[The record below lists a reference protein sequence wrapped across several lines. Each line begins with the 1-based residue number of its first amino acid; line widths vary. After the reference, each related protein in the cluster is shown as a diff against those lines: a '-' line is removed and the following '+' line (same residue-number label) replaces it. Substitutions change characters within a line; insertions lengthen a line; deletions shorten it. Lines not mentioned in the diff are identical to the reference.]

1 MEALKF
7 QTVVEKGKIT
17 LDHLPIQDKTQVEV
31 IVLAPINRFP
41 KYQKWLDS
49 FIQDVKKSELAQLSE
64 DELWQRMRKT
74 RDDVWEENYDNN

>member
-31 IVLAPINRFP
+31 IVLAPISRFP

-49 FIQDVKKSELAQLSE
+49 FIQDVKKNELAQLSE